1 MPRPSG
7 ALLCGSMP
15 LRSADEA
22 MRTVASHLGPWL
34 RRVPDG
40 EPGPRSRWARWQAR
54 TFDEHP
60 AFQRM
65 PSLGKATFRYR
76 PERHAGTPLTF
87 PALGYAEAA
96 AQAYQ
101 VLGALRADGILAPDV
116 RLQVSLPTPLAVVAL
131 NLEES
136 AWDAVLPAYHDAL
149 RREIDAIRAA
159 VPDHDL
165 AIQWDVAVEMFKVF
179 DVEPRVPAAV
189 EARVMAKL
197 VQLGSE
203 VPEDVELGYHL
214 CYGDPRRSGYRPPAD
229 AGVLALVART
239 LLRDVRRPVTW
250 LHLPVPAH
258 ADAAWFEPLR
268 DLDLPEATELYLG
281 LITLPGGSAT
291 AQRLIAAAAPAVPR
305 FGLAT
310 PCGVGRLPAADG
322 GHPDTFCDLLRLHA
336 ALADPRYRW

>member
-15 LRSADEA
+15 LDSADDA
-22 MRTVASHLGPWL
+22 MRLVAAELGPWL

-60 AFQRM
+60 AFRRL
-65 PSLGKATFRYR
+65 PSLGKATFRYL
-76 PERHAGTPLTF
+76 PERHAGKALTF

-96 AQAYQ
+96 AQAYR
-101 VLGALRADGILAPDV
+101 VLAALRASGVLASNV

-131 NLEES
+131 NLEEP
-136 AWDAVLPAYHDAL
+136 AWDAVLPAYHEAL
-149 RREIDAIRAA
+149 RREIQAVRAV

-165 AIQWDVAVEMFKVF
+165 AIQWDVAVEVFKVF
-179 DVEPRVPAAV
+179 DVVPRVPAAV
-189 EARVMAKL
+189 QARVMAKL
-197 VQLGSE
+197 IQLGDD

-229 AGVLALVART
+229 AGVLAVIART
-239 LLRDVRRPVTW
+239 LLSGVRRPVTW
-250 LHLPVPAH
+250 LHMPVPPN

-268 DLDLPEATELYLG
+268 ALDPPESTELYLG
-281 LITLPGGSAT
+281 LVTLPGGSAT
-291 AQRLIAAAAPAVPR
+291 ARRLIAAAGRAVPR

-310 PCGVGRLPAADG
+310 PCGVGRLPAAQG
-322 GHPDTFCDLLRLHA
+322 GHPDTFGDLLRLHA
-336 ALADPRYRW
+336 ALADPRHRW